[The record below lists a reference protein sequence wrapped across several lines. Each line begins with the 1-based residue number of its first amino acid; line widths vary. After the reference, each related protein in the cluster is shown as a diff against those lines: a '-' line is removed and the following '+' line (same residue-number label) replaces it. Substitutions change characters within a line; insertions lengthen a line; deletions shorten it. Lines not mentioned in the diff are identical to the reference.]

1 MTQDELWLLNYQEII
16 TFIETNKRNPSKHNP
31 EERYKYCN
39 WIKHNKKILKAGK
52 MKENRVVIFEKLL
65 ELGEKYKRKNQ
76 YDIDNP

>member
-65 ELGEKYKRKNQ
+65 ELGENYKRKNQ